1 MFLNHSHTKRNSLDT
16 QATFIEFL
24 KYIENSGVLVYRR
37 NQYFKLAS
45 NSEDLLRGD
54 NTEGILAAVVSD
66 ILAELNN
73 LETDSYFH
81 NILRLFDG

>member
-37 NQYFKLAS
+37 NQYFKMAS